1 MGVAHKCKGRPNSE
15 MKFDRDRHTTPS
27 KYYSFS
33 TADKTPVLGIL
44 GKWVNWILSKSL
56 DVKLERSNPNK
67 RKEQVS
73 FQSETNIKSQQFA
86 RLAERL
92 KGLFEQIGLKACENK
107 IQQDLILFD
116 KIFRE
121 CPISSLNG
129 GMGYNNGLFCF
140 CLIRAIQP
148 DIVIESGIWR
158 GYSTY
163 LIDKSTSEK
172 ARILSFDINLSLIE
186 WKSPKANY
194 HDYDL
199 SDYTE
204 PINGKTLALFDDH
217 VSHFDRI
224 KYCFDKNIEFV
235 ILDDDVSVETVHS
248 DGCPPIPTANM
259 LVNYEQIPHRFSWVS
274 NGRKGQADIS
284 KLDTQFIN
292 RNYSYL
298 SAPDFFEYTGYQ
310 NTSTTS
316 VMTKRH
322 CA

>member
-1 MGVAHKCKGRPNSE
+1 MGLSE
-15 MKFDRDRHTTPS
+15 MKFDRDRHTTTS
-27 KYYSFS
+27 EYYSFS
-33 TADKTPVLGIL
+33 TTEKTPVLGTL
-44 GKWVNWILSKSL
+44 GKWINWILSKSL
-56 DVKLERSNPNK
+56 DVRLERSNPNK

-73 FQSETNIKSQQFA
+73 FQSEINVKNQQFA

-92 KGLFEQIGLKACENK
+92 KELFGQIGLEACENK
-107 IQQDLILFD
+107 TQQDIILFD
-116 KIFRE
+116 KIFRK
-121 CPISSLNG
+121 CPISSLSG

-163 LIDKSTSEK
+163 LIDKSTSENS
-172 ARILSFDINLSLIE
+172 RILSFDINLSLIE

-224 KYCFDKNIEFV
+224 KYCFDKNIEF
-235 ILDDDVSVETVHS
+235 ILLDDDVSVETVHS

-259 LVNYEQIPHRFSWVS
+259 LVNYEQIPHRFSWIS

-284 KLDTQFIN
+284 QLDTEFIN
-292 RNYSYL
+292 RNYTYL

-316 VMTKRH
+316 VMTKRQLH
-322 CA
+322 PKE

>member
-1 MGVAHKCKGRPNSE
+1 
-15 MKFDRDRHTTPS
+15 MKFDRDRHTTTS
-27 KYYSFS
+27 EYYSFS
-33 TADKTPVLGIL
+33 TTDKNPVLGIL
-44 GKWVNWILSKSL
+44 GQWINWILSKSL
-56 DVKLERSNPNK
+56 KVKLKRSNPNK
-67 RKEQVS
+67 RKEQLS
-73 FQSETNIKSQQFA
+73 FQSEKNIKSQQFV
-86 RLAERL
+86 RLAELL
-92 KGLFEQIGLKACENK
+92 KGLFKQLDLNVCENE
-107 IQQDLILFD
+107 IQKDLLLFD

-148 DIVIESGIWR
+148 DIVIESGVWR

-163 LIDKSTSEK
+163 FIDKSIPDKSH
-172 ARILSFDINLSLIE
+172 ILSFDINLSLIE
-186 WKSPKANY
+186 WRSPKANY

-224 KYCFDKNIEFV
+224 KYCFDKNIEFI

-259 LVNYEQIPHRFSWVS
+259 LVNYEQIPHHFSWVS

-284 KLDTQFIN
+284 NLDTKFIN

-316 VMTKRH
+316 VMTKKR